1 MLARPPAMFMSY
13 IRCESIDVGYSKRS
27 ELEVSPFASQFGKI
41 VEWTGN
47 SVNVARHRRDQP
59 IFHREPEKATPESDR
74 TNTTATAR
82 ARISRIPPQQR

>member
-13 IRCESIDVGYSKRS
+13 IRCESIDVGSGYSKS
-27 ELEVSPFASQFGKI
+27 EIEVSPFASQFGKI

-59 IFHREPEKATPESDR
+59 IFHREPEKTTPESDR
-74 TNTTATAR
+74 TNTTAA